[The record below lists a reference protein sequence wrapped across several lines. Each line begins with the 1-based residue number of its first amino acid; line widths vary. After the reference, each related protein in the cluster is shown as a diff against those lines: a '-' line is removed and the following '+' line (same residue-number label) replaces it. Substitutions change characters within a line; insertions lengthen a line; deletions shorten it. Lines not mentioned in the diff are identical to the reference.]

1 MNFMKKIFRSMD
13 TRYLIRAYVI
23 SAALF
28 AYAIWA
34 FSNQVGLQG
43 YQKAIMYGYA
53 ALSAVLFPFAKL
65 VWDEI
70 RNTIM
75 GNNTI
80 AYFGWW
86 AIGVNY
92 MLKIM
97 VNAILWFFGIVVAPL
112 GILYLWFLGRG
123 SDATS

>member
-1 MNFMKKIFRSMD
+1 MNN
-13 TRYLIRAYVI
+13 RYLIRAYMI

-28 AYAIWA
+28 IYAVWY
-34 FSNQVGLQG
+34 FSSQAGLQG

-70 RNTIM
+70 RDTVL

-80 AYFGWW
+80 VHFGWW

-92 MLKIM
+92 MFKIF
-97 VNAILWFFGIVVAPL
+97 VNIILWFFAIGIAPL
-112 GILYLWFLGRG
+112 GILYLWVRNR
-123 SDATS
+123 SANEQT